1 METQH
6 LVCISRNIFTFY
18 DTLFFVS
25 RHPLRAVIA
34 SVNNLEFTLHISIFH
49 LSQDD
54 PRQHHDSVKTV
65 THSAIWV
72 ASKLFLYYVSQQTTV
87 SFRKL
92 IFIDGDV
99 ECLVSSG
106 LIWPLTSLRLSFTA
120 DSSRSDAAFVFMHLK
135 KTFFDLGPIF
145 HFGHSASMK
154 LSSRL
159 TVSSLKTG
167 SQPLV
172 CLSVLHSLTPF
183 LVPAAVQTLAYL
195 TALFACS
202 ALHYCS
208 LLWDRRP
215 TTGSHTRT
223 HISWSSCRTRGGGKR
238 VEEFGL
244 VSRNCL
250 RTAGNVELMSFC
262 LSVCLSSSPFCRS
275 VGLPAWRWQVNTCSS
290 CCISPFS

>member
-1 METQH
+1 M
-6 LVCISRNIFTFY
+6 F
-18 DTLFFVS
+18 
-25 RHPLRAVIA
+25 
-34 SVNNLEFTLHISIFH
+34 
-49 LSQDD
+49 
-54 PRQHHDSVKTV
+54 
-65 THSAIWV
+65 
-72 ASKLFLYYVSQQTTV
+72 
-87 SFRKL
+87 
-92 IFIDGDV
+92 
-99 ECLVSSG
+99 G
-106 LIWPLTSLRLSFTA
+106 LIWSHLTPDLTPTLLYSWLQQIWRKHLL
-120 DSSRSDAAFVFMHLK
+120 FMHLK
-135 KTFFDLGPIF
+135 KTFFDHGPIF
-145 HFGHSASMK
+145 HFGHSAWMK

-167 SQPLV
+167 SQTLV

-183 LVPAAVQTLAYL
+183 FVPAAVQTLAYL

-223 HISWSSCRTRGGGKR
+223 HVSWSSCRTRGGGKR

-250 RTAGNVELMSFC
+250 RTAGNVELTSFC
-262 LSVCLSSSPFCRS
+262 LSVLSSSPFCRS
-275 VGLPAWRWQVNTCSS
+275 VCLSAWRWQVKTCSS